1 MISRRLLR
9 VKVMQAIYTHQRDS
23 DNDLESSVRGLR
35 QSIEEVHDLFLFI
48 LSFPAVMEAYLQS
61 EMDAEKEKYF
71 PNIETL
77 KATRIFENNEVVDK
91 IEDALDGVKLKHL
104 KRLDWMK
111 HGEFM
116 LKLFPIL
123 RMQSFVRDYLVFEEP
138 SYDKKQEFMRQF
150 FNFLFFEYKPF
161 KELMQEEYLNWKIDR
176 NPVRKAIIRTVSNVE
191 FSDPIELPPLSP
203 SIEEDIDYA
212 DSLFLS
218 VVNDNEMLE
227 ELLASNTPNWEVDR
241 IAAVDF
247 IVLKMGIIEFTKY
260 ADIPV
265 KVTINEYLEIA
276 KDFSTPNSSRFVN
289 GVLDKLRVRLTEEGK
304 IEKEGRGLWQ

>member
-1 MISRRLLR
+1 
-9 VKVMQAIYTHQRDS
+9 MQAIYSHQRDGERT
-23 DNDLESSVRGLR
+23 LEESVKLLR
-35 QSIEEVHDLFLFI
+35 KSIEEVHDLYLFV

-71 PNIETL
+71 PNVETL
-77 KATRIFENNEVVDK
+77 RATRIFENNEVVDK
-91 IEDALDGVKLKHL
+91 IEDALEGVKLKHA
-104 KRLDWMK
+104 KQLDWMK

-123 RMQSFVRDYLVFEEP
+123 RMQSFVRDYLVYEDP

-161 KELMQEEYLNWKIDR
+161 KELMQEEYLNWKVDR

-191 FSDPIELPPLSP
+191 ITDEIELSPLSP
-203 SIEEDIDYA
+203 SIEEDFNYA
-212 DSLFLS
+212 DSLFINVLG
-218 VVNDNEMLE
+218 DNEVLE
-227 ELLASNTPNWEVDR
+227 AILESNTPNWEVDR
-241 IAAVDF
+241 IASVDF
-247 IVLKMGIIEFTKY
+247 IVLKMGIVEFTKFV
-260 ADIPV
+260 DIPV

-304 IEKEGRGLWQ
+304 VIKEGRGLWQ